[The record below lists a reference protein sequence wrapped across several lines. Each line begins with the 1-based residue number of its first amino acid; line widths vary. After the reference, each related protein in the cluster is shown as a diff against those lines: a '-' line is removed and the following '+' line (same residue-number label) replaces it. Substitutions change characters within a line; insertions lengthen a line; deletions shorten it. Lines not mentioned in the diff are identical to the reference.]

1 MTTLLITIA
10 AGLGAVFYFI
20 RIGKKLQKSSSL
32 KAALNVHG
40 KINREKAKIEE
51 EYKEKLAKKG
61 KGNPR
66 DFFNRRN

>member
-1 MTTLLITIA
+1 MYSILAVIVL
-10 AGLGAVFYFI
+10 GVGAVFYFI

-40 KINREKAKIEE
+40 KINREKAKLEK
-51 EYKEKLAKKG
+51 EYKEKLAKKS